1 MPFYDLNVAYAE
13 NDPNLSNV
21 LAFLLELGYT
31 TAALAVH
38 VHSKLP
44 AQLPDISTTRLEAP
58 PGLTVLTRLTLT
70 ISDTSQNHRIQSLVS
85 TYDLLALRPTTD
97 KALQLCC
104 SSLDCDL
111 ISLDLTSRL
120 PFPIKFKT
128 VASALQR
135 GIRFE
140 ICYSPGITGS
150 NDARRNLISGAA
162 SLIRATRGR
171 GIVLSSEA
179 RNALGIRGPHDVV
192 NLAVVWGLSN
202 ERGKEAVCEESG
214 RVVRLAQ
221 MKRHSFRGVVD
232 IVNNGTQDITTQPS
246 GLTEMTERGAAE
258 KSRMSSE
265 AVGKLK
271 HVTVIPEN
279 PDKNEKAKRKASQ
292 ASLGEEGPDMHSV
305 EDGKPLSKRAMKREA
320 KKARLDRASGN
331 HSKQALGKQVEKS
344 KNGFPIQHEALA
356 TKKKS

>member
-38 VHSKLP
+38 VPSKLP

-111 ISLDLTSRL
+111 VSLDLTSRL

-135 GIRFE
+135 G
-140 ICYSPGITGS
+140 
-150 NDARRNLISGAA
+150 ISGAA

-202 ERGKEAVCEESG
+202 ERGKEAVSEESG

-258 KSRMSSE
+258 KSRISSE
-265 AVGKLK
+265 AVGELK

-279 PDKNEKAKRKASQ
+279 PDKNEKSKRKASQ
-292 ASLGEEGPDMHSV
+292 ASLGEEGPDMHPV